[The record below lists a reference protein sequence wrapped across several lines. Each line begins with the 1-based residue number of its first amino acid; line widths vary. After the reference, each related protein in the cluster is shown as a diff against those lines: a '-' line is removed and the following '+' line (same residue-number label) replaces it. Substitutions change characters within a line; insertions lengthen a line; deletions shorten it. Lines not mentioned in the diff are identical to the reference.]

1 MSEAD
6 AIDRVDRPVTVSSLV
21 NDLDSLGIGSG
32 DTLLV
37 HASLSALGWVNGGAP
52 TVVDAL
58 QTVLTAEGTLVMPTH
73 STQYSD
79 PATWEAPPVPAGW
92 VDEVRETRPPYR
104 PAVTPTRSM
113 GAVAECFRSYPGVVR
128 SRHPEFSFAA
138 WGAAAEAITAD
149 HAFDAGLG
157 EGSPLAAVYDHDG
170 SVLLLGV
177 GHDRNT
183 SLHLA
188 EHRADL
194 DRAVHR
200 NAVPV
205 RTDDGVEL
213 VEYEDPATDSSDFAT
228 LGAAFEADIG
238 LTEGSVGA
246 ATAKLV
252 DQRALVDFAVDWL
265 EANR

>member
-6 AIDRVDRPVTVSSLV
+6 AIDRVDAPVTVSSLV
-21 NDLDSLGIGSG
+21 DDLAALGVEAG

-52 TVVDAL
+52 AVVDAL
-58 QTVLTAEGTLVMPTH
+58 QAVLTADGTLVMPTH

-79 PATWEAPPVPAGW
+79 PATWEAPPVPEGW
-92 VDEVRETRPPYR
+92 VAEIRETRPPYR
-104 PAVTPTRSM
+104 PAVTPTRGM

-138 WGAAAEAITAD
+138 RGAAAEAITAD

-157 EGSPLAAVYDHDG
+157 EGSPLAAVYEHDG
-170 SVLLLGV
+170 RVLLLGV

-188 EHRADL
+188 EDRADL
-194 DRAVHR
+194 EQPVHR

-205 RTDDGVEL
+205 QTDGAVQL
-213 VEYEDPATDSSDFAT
+213 VEYEDPATDSSDFAA
-228 LGAAFEADIG
+228 LGSAFEAEVG
-238 LTEGSVGA
+238 LTEGRVGA
-246 ATAKLV
+246 ATAKLLG
-252 DQRALVDFAVDWL
+252 QRELVDFGVGWL
-265 EANR
+265 DANR